1 MAMIDTEKKKRTN
14 EYLDRA
20 TSNRIQNNFYKLI
33 VEFVFDCLKLI
44 QMFMFFLI
52 FLKKF
57 QKLNKILKNRFH
69 RSLSKL
75 IFIQK

>member
-1 MAMIDTEKKKRTN
+1 MAMIDTEKKKRAN

-44 QMFMFFLI
+44 QMYMFF
-52 FLKKF
+52 FNFSKKIS
-57 QKLNKILKNRFH
+57 KIE
-69 RSLSKL
+69 
-75 IFIQK
+75 